1 MAELITNIV
10 VRAPNWIG
18 DAVMGTPALMDLR
31 RAYPG
36 ATITLWARPAVA
48 ELLRGHPGIDEILV
62 YEYRGKHRGV
72 LGKLALIQ
80 ALRGRNFQLA
90 ILFQNA
96 FEAALLTFL
105 AGIVERVGYAT
116 DGRTWLLS
124 NPIKAPIKKGADHQ
138 VHNYRGL
145 IPDVTGAQTDCR
157 PNLVVQKGENERVD
171 QRFPEIALKDGDCLI
186 GINPGAIYGTAKRWL
201 PERFAE
207 AADQLVKKFQEDSLP
222 GKKVSCVVVGGPG
235 EEALGQCIARYMKE
249 QPIVLSG
256 KTTLRELMNIIRRC
270 SIFLTNDTG
279 PMHIANAFGVPL
291 VAIFGSTDPDDTS
304 PYHNRQA
311 VVRSPVTCAPCFLRH
326 CPIDHRCMTGVSVQE
341 VYQAALSQYETTLAA
356 REQAGMN

>member
-1 MAELITNIV
+1 MADLITNIV

-31 RAYPG
+31 RAYPK

-48 ELLRGHPGIDEILV
+48 ELLQGHPSINEILV
-62 YEYRGKHRGV
+62 YDYRGKHRGV

-80 ALRGRNFQLA
+80 ALRRRNFHLA

-96 FEAALLTFL
+96 FEAAFLTFL
-105 AGIVERVGYAT
+105 AGVVERVGYAT

-124 NPIKAPIKKGADHQ
+124 KPIKAPRKKGAVHQ
-138 VHNYRGL
+138 VQMYRGL
-145 IPDVTGAQTDCR
+145 IPHMTGEQTEGK
-157 PNLVVQKGENERVD
+157 PNLVVEEGEDELLN
-171 QRFPEIALKDGDCLI
+171 QRFPDIALRDGDCLI

-207 AADQLVKKFQEDSLP
+207 AADYLVKKFQEDLLS

-235 EEALGQCIARYMKE
+235 EEALGDCIAGYMKE
-249 QPIVLSG
+249 RPIVLSG

-291 VAIFGSTDPDDTS
+291 VAIFGPTDPDDTS
-304 PYHNRQA
+304 PYQNQQA

-326 CPIDHRCMTGVSVQE
+326 CPIDHRCMTGVSVQQ
-341 VYQAALSQYETTLAA
+341 VCQSALSQYQATLAE
-356 REQAGMN
+356 RHQAERN